1 VVTVEIFLGVVL
13 GFLAGMLLSAKFL
26 RQEIAA
32 NIGPRLDNIEQQFEY
47 LERQLKI
54 LMAELHLDSITRLTT
69 LNKRNEEDPP
79 RD

>member
-1 VVTVEIFLGVVL
+1 MEIFLGVVL

-54 LMAELHLDSITRLTT
+54 LMAELHLDSITRLTA